1 MPSPDLIRDIT
12 GVILAGGKSLRYG
25 KDKAFESINGIPL
38 IEKVI
43 EVMKGIFYEVILITN
58 SSNRY
63 SHLGLKTYEDII
75 KDIGPIGGI
84 FTGLVRMKNKAGFF
98 VACDMPFLNSQLIRY
113 MVKEKGGFDVVIPRI
128 DGYIEPLH
136 AIYTKKCISFIKDSI
151 SSKRLSVREFFDKV
165 SVRYVEKE
173 EILRWDPKLRSFIN
187 INRPE
192 DLRRLQNK
200 C

>member
-1 MPSPDLIRDIT
+1 MSSLIKDTT

-25 KDKAFESINGIPL
+25 RDKAFEFINGTFL
-38 IEKVI
+38 IERVI
-43 EVMKGIFYEVILITN
+43 EVMRGIFYEVILITN
-58 SSNRY
+58 SPKRY
-63 SHLGLKTYEDII
+63 SHLGLKVYEDII

-84 FTGLVRMKNKAGFF
+84 FTGLIKMKNEAGFF
-98 VACDMPFLNSQLIRY
+98 VACDMPFLNSKLIRY
-113 MVKEKGGFDVVIPRI
+113 MAKKKGGFDVVIPRI
-128 DGYIEPLH
+128 GNYIEPLH
-136 AIYTKKCISFIKDSI
+136 AIYTKNCISFIRDSI
-151 SSKRLSVREFFDKV
+151 FSKKLSIRGFFDKV